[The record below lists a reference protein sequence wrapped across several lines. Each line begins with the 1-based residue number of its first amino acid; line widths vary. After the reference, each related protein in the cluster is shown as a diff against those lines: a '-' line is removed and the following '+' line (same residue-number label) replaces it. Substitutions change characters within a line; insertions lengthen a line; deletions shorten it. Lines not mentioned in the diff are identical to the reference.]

1 MIDVDRWL
9 MQLDDSEEKQERQWK
24 NSQEDLFREYV
35 LREETPYRKDL
46 KERFE
51 HG

>member
-24 NSQEDLFREYV
+24 NSQEYLFREYV
-35 LREETPYRKDL
+35 LRE
-46 KERFE
+46 
-51 HG
+51 